1 MKLIYQIILLSRPL
15 NIFISICSV
24 FIMSTLL
31 IDINWI
37 NAGLASLVL
46 FCYMSGANIL
56 NDYIDIEADRVNKP
70 HRVLVRNTINSHI
83 IVLIIIFMFSL
94 GSFIASYLPLF
105 AMKIAWFFALPCI
118 LLYEFIFKR
127 IPLIG
132 NIVVSL
138 LVGVV
143 FVFASYSLES
153 HGHDAY
159 KIMILAFFL
168 NLIREI
174 IKDIQDM
181 DGDRKSQLLTL
192 PIYVGLQKTIIIVRS
207 IYLVFFIIS
216 LLPMYTQSYGWQYI
230 PLLVFLIHVPL
241 LYITARLND
250 GITQNECEKF
260 SKILKTTI
268 INGIII
274 ILISAN

>member
-15 NIFISICSV
+15 NIFIAISSV
-24 FIMSTLL
+24 FIMSNLL
-31 IDINWI
+31 SDINWI

-46 FCYMSGANIL
+46 FFYMSAANIL
-56 NDYIDIEADRVNKP
+56 NDYIDIEADRMNKP
-70 HRVLVRNTINSHI
+70 HRVLVRNTINPHV
-83 IVLIIIFMFSL
+83 IVSIIIFMFL
-94 GSFIASYLPLF
+94 MGSIIANYLPQT

-118 LLYEFIFKR
+118 LLYEFILKR

-143 FVFASYSLES
+143 FVFASTSLEAK
-153 HGHDAY
+153 GYDAY
-159 KIMILAFFL
+159 KIMVLAFFL

>member
-24 FIMSTLL
+24 FIMSSLL
-31 IDINWI
+31 SDINWI

-56 NDYIDIEADRVNKP
+56 NDYIDIEADRINKP
-70 HRVLVRNTINSHI
+70 HRVLVRNAINSHI

-105 AMKIAWFFALPCI
+105 AMKIAYFFALPCI
-118 LLYEFIFKR
+118 FLYEFIFKR

-132 NIVVSL
+132 NIVISL

-143 FVFASYSLES
+143 FVFASHSLEAN
-153 HGHDAY
+153 GHDAY
-159 KIMILAFFL
+159 KIMVLAFFL

-174 IKDIQDM
+174 IKDIQDI

-216 LLPMYTQSYGWQYI
+216 LLPMYTQAYGWQYI

-250 GITQNECEKF
+250 GITQNECENF
-260 SKILKTTI
+260 SKILKITI